1 MLPKTPITTIW
12 SNLKMLQTS
21 THKFFAMTKSLRI
34 MSDSRSIKET
44 IS

>member
-1 MLPKTPITTIW
+1 MLPKTPTTTIW
-12 SNLKMLQTS
+12 SNLKRLQTS
-21 THKFFAMTKSLRI
+21 THKFFAMTKSFRI